1 MTILNNKIICFLFFI
16 ILFTMLIFSTIYASN
31 TDIINDNNIS
41 DEGTDNFFDGIL
53 NYNQDLNNDTF
64 DEYGGR
70 VGGDEF

>member
-1 MTILNNKIICFLFFI
+1 
-16 ILFTMLIFSTIYASN
+16 MLIFSTIYASN
-31 TDIINDNNIS
+31 TDIINDNNVS